1 MVIDFFLFIM
11 ITAAFSLISGYVLKD
26 GPSWQIMTLGVSLA
40 ICILVKTG
48 MIESVYILVPVLMIA
63 VNFFKGGD

>member
-1 MVIDFFLFIM
+1 MLEFFIFIV
-11 ITAAFSLISGYVLKD
+11 ITAVLSLISGYILKD
-26 GPSWQIMTLGVSLA
+26 GPSWPIMTLGVSLA
-40 ICILVKTG
+40 VCILVKTG